1 MGNVTHHIILLL
13 LLHQHTEVP
22 AGSVEDDVDV
32 DKDSTA
38 DDQEAGLDQEHSP
51 GEGVQGVVVDTCE
64 EGG

>member
-1 MGNVTHHIILLL
+1 MTYCVVLLL

-38 DDQEAGLDQEHSP
+38 EGEEAGLDQEHSP